1 LKPEEYLELGEDG
14 LPVTLAEEVMVGKE
28 VSLRATV
35 VIGVV

>member
-1 LKPEEYLELGEDG
+1 MLPLGVINTSAED
-14 LPVTLAEEVMVGKE
+14 